1 MQSPWFETNTPQL
14 SFFSLFITTVQELS
28 TEALLRQNCC
38 CNMPDFYIQSCAT
51 QTLPDLVRARD
62 PWAHEHC
69 SGWVWSSAPLSSLAG
84 QRRAAVGVSDYDKQQ
99 WFSRLIRTLIHLVK
113 TFTQFLTIHM
123 NLRFPILIPRTA
135 SNQQEPKFQSA
146 HWSVGRRGTESLRFI
161 HCSLQIPNILYF

>member
-1 MQSPWFETNTPQL
+1 MQSPWFEKNTPQL

-38 CNMPDFYIQSCAT
+38 CNMPDFYIQSRAT

-99 WFSRLIRTLIHLVK
+99 WFSRLIRTLTHLVK
-113 TFTQFLTIHM
+113 TFTQFLDNSHEPQVPHFNPQDCKQPAGTQV
-123 NLRFPILIPRTA
+123 PICPLECRKERDR
-135 SNQQEPKFQSA
+135 EPK
-146 HWSVGRRGTESLRFI
+146 VYPL
-161 HCSLQIPNILYF
+161 LPPNT